1 MSKVLSI
8 HLAKETNADDGIDR
22 LGSTNDLDSVRV
34 AFQGAYGAWVNTDG
48 FTVGEQKEIYQG
60 MKIYEIAKQTPSIR
74 HYIWSNLDYSLKV
87 SDVLHFDEGLR

>member
-1 MSKVLSI
+1 M
-8 HLAKETNADDGIDR
+8 AKATNADDGIDR
-22 LGSTNDLDSVRV
+22 LGSTNDLDSVRA
-34 AFQGAYGAWVNTDG
+34 AFRGAYGAWVNTDG

-87 SDVLHFDEGLR
+87 SGVLHFDAGLR